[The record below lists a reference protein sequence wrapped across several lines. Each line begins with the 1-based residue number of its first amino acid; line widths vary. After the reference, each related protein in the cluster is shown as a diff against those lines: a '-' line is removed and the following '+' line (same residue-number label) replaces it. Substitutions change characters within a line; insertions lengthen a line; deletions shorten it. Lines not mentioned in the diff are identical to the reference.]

1 MKTVIKWKGLTSVGR
16 RLLAGSF
23 PGGSMS
29 KLSAGRE
36 DSSYHP
42 VGKTLVRVW

>member
-1 MKTVIKWKGLTSVGR
+1 MKTVIKWKGLTYGGT

-29 KLSAGRE
+29 KFSAGRE

-42 VGKTLVRVW
+42 VGKTLVRV

>member
-1 MKTVIKWKGLTSVGR
+1 MKTVIKWKGSTSGGR

-23 PGGSMS
+23 PGRSMS
-29 KLSAGRE
+29 KFLAIRE

-42 VGKTLVRVW
+42 VRKTLVRV